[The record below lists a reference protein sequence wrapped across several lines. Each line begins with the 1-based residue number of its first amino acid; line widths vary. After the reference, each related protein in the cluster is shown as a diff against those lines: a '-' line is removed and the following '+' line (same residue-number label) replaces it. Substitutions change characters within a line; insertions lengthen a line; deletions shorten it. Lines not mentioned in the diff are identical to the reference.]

1 MQKVKVLYVCCD
13 CAMLLL
19 RIAFSNLEIKNVHC
33 HKTGDDPCAVF
44 FYLFSFISKMTL
56 FLIKHQI

>member
-19 RIAFSNLEIKNVHC
+19 RIVFSNLELKNVHC
-33 HKTGDDPCAVF
+33 HKTGDDPCAVLF
-44 FYLFSFISKMTL
+44 IYLFIQLVSF
-56 FLIKHQI
+56 QR